1 VRLRVPRWLI
11 VSLAAV
17 FSCYHLVLAAV
28 SLDRFDDPWPVAAC
42 MAAYAVATVAA
53 LWPSR
58 LAAMPVW
65 TASFA
70 LAVSIVIPLQIT
82 SQLDS
87 GDENGYATWYVAAIG
102 TLMVIVATRRRQ
114 AFAWFGVGFM
124 ALHGAAWSGFDTLA
138 DIGVIGSVMWVAFAA
153 WMSSSLTRASRE
165 TREFILAEHEAAD
178 WQAAQEAH
186 VNERQYRLL
195 QTGRTARPMLAA
207 IVAQE
212 GDLTPEQ
219 RQECLNL
226 EGAIR
231 DEIRGRRLLDDDVR
245 REVMSA
251 RRRGAVV
258 SLLDEGGLD
267 DVHGADLERIHRT
280 LAEALSASSADRII
294 IRTVP
299 GGGDHAVTVVGL
311 GSPDPSSSALGR
323 GVSSE
328 ADEDDD
334 DDEVQLWLQ
343 IPRSVSG

>member
-1 VRLRVPRWLI
+1 MPRWLI
-11 VSLAAV
+11 VLLAAV
-17 FSCYHLVLAAV
+17 FSCYHLVLASV
-28 SLDRFDDPWPVAAC
+28 SLDRFDDPWPVVAC
-42 MAAYAVATVAA
+42 MVAYAAATVAA
-53 LWPSR
+53 LWPGR
-58 LAAMPVW
+58 GPAMPVW
-65 TASFA
+65 IAAFA

-82 SQLDS
+82 SQLDAA
-87 GDENGYATWYVAAIG
+87 GRNGYATWYVAAIG

-114 AFAWFGVGFM
+114 AFAWLGVGFM
-124 ALHGAAWSGFDTLA
+124 ALHGAAWSGADTLA
-138 DIGVIGSVMWVAFAA
+138 DLGVIGSVTWVAFATA
-153 WMSSSLTRASRE
+153 MSSSLTRASRE

-195 QTGRTARPMLAA
+195 QTGRTARPMLLA
-207 IVAQE
+207 IVSQD
-212 GDLTPEQ
+212 GDLSAEQ
-219 RQECLNL
+219 RRECLNL

-245 REVMSA
+245 REVMAA

-267 DVHGADLERIHRT
+267 DVDGADLARIHRT
-280 LAEALSASSADRII
+280 LADALHGSVADRIV

-323 GVSSE
+323 GFSSTSDD
-328 ADEDDD
+328 DEGD

-343 IPRSVSG
+343 IPRTLSA